1 MKITRFFNI
10 IASFI
15 IVVIIFCTF
24 NVRAVYPQQTMVIK
38 SFDKPVRY
46 VGNGIAVKLPFI
58 NTFMIVDNNIKR
70 YDSKTSNVYT
80 KDNRVLILGPTTLF
94 KITDIKQYLITVK
107 NESGAI
113 SRIEDTVYE
122 ITKTVFSKYTY
133 ADIVKN
139 VLEEKEDKSLEIAK
153 NETLSQIEA
162 EIDSLAKEK
171 IKDYG
176 LTIESV
182 VIPSIMLP
190 EDNVKTV
197 YNNITADRKR
207 AADEVLNQG
216 IKEANEYRAA
226 FGKQIQLLRNEAN
239 LYKDQQISEGKAE
252 AKKIYESVY
261 EADAGFYSY
270 YKTIKMYEEMAKNAK
285 AGEMIM
291 QIPSDSEIGK
301 ILLGE

>member
-1 MKITRFFNI
+1 MKITKFLNI
-10 IASFI
+10 MAIFI
-15 IVVIIFCTF
+15 IVALLFCTF
-24 NVRAVYPQQTMVIK
+24 NVRAVYPQQTIVIK
-38 SFDKPVRY
+38 SFDKPIRY
-46 VGNGIAVKLPFI
+46 VGNGIAVKLPLV
-58 NTFMIVDNNIKR
+58 NNFMTVDNNIKR
-70 YDSKTSNVYT
+70 YDSKASNVYT
-80 KDNRVLILGPTTLF
+80 KDNRVLILGPTTMF
-94 KITDIKQYLITVK
+94 KITDIKQYLVSVK

-113 SRIEDTVYE
+113 SRLEDTVYE

-133 ADIVKN
+133 ADIVRN
-139 VLEEKEDKSLEIAK
+139 VLEEKADKSLEIKK
-153 NETLSQIEA
+153 NETLSNIEA

-182 VIPSIMLP
+182 VLPSIMLP

-216 IKEANEYRAA
+216 IKEANEYRAT

-239 LYKDQQISEGKAE
+239 LYKDQQVSEGKAE

-261 EADAGFYSY
+261 KADADFYSY
-270 YKTIKMYEEMAKNAK
+270 YKTIKMYETQAKNAK
-285 AGEMIM
+285 DGEMII
-291 QIPSDSEIGK
+291 QIPSNSEIGK

>member
-15 IVVIIFCTF
+15 IIVIIFCTF

>member
-1 MKITRFFNI
+1 MKITKIFNI
-10 IASFI
+10 IAIFI
-15 IVVIIFCTF
+15 IVVIIFFTF

-46 VGNGIAVKLPFI
+46 VGNGIAVKIPLI
-58 NTFMIVDNNIKR
+58 NTFMVIDNNIKR
-70 YDSKTSNVYT
+70 YDSKASNVYT

-94 KITDIKQYLITVK
+94 KITDIKQYLVTVK

-153 NETLSQIEA
+153 NEILSQIESDI
-162 EIDSLAKEK
+162 ESLAKEK

-176 LTIESV
+176 LTIES
-182 VIPSIMLP
+182 IELPSIMLP

-226 FGKQIQLLRNEAN
+226 FGKQIQLMRNEAN

-261 EADAGFYSY
+261 EADADFYSY

-285 AGEMIM
+285 DGEMVI

>member
-46 VGNGIAVKLPFI
+46 VGNGIAIKLPFI